1 MRNLRFKKDDFL
13 FIRTTYP
20 SLFIKF
26 KNSYEENGIV
36 NVPLQNETDY
46 DYYFDIVGD
55 YVASSLNEAGEL
67 NEDGLRLEA
76 AWDYADWSKEY
87 MGSGLFR

>member
-1 MRNLRFKKDDFL
+1 MRNLRFKKADFL

-36 NVPLQNETDY
+36 NVPMQNERDY
-46 DYYFDIVGD
+46 DYYFDVVYSYLI
-55 YVASSLNEAGEL
+55 E
-67 NEDGLRLEA
+67 
-76 AWDYADWSKEY
+76 
-87 MGSGLFR
+87 

>member
-1 MRNLRFKKDDFL
+1 M
-13 FIRTTYP
+13 
-20 SLFIKF
+20 
-26 KNSYEENGIV
+26 
-36 NVPLQNETDY
+36 QNETDY

>member
-1 MRNLRFKKDDFL
+1 MRNLRFEKDDFL

-36 NVPLQNETDY
+36 NVPMQNERDY

-55 YVASSLNEAGEL
+55 YIATSLNEVGEL

-76 AWDYADWSKEY
+76 AWDYADWSQE
-87 MGSGLFR
+87 

>member
-1 MRNLRFKKDDFL
+1 MRNLRFKKADFL

-36 NVPLQNETDY
+36 NVPMQNERDY

-55 YVASSLNEAGEL
+55 YITTSLNEAGEL
-67 NEDGLRLEA
+67 NEEGLRLET
-76 AWDYADWSKEY
+76 AWDYAVWSKE
-87 MGSGLFR
+87 

>member
-13 FIRTTYP
+13 VIRTTYP

-36 NVPLQNETDY
+36 NVPMQNERDY

-55 YVASSLNEAGEL
+55 YIATSLNEVGEL

-76 AWDYADWSKEY
+76 AWDYADWSQE
-87 MGSGLFR
+87 

>member
-1 MRNLRFKKDDFL
+1 MRNLRFKKADFL

-36 NVPLQNETDY
+36 NVPMQNERDY

-55 YVASSLNEAGEL
+55 YIATSLNEVGEL

-76 AWDYADWSKEY
+76 AWDYADWSK
-87 MGSGLFR
+87 

>member
-1 MRNLRFKKDDFL
+1 MRNLRFKKADFL

-36 NVPLQNETDY
+36 NVPMQNERDY

-55 YVASSLNEAGEL
+55 YIATSLNEVGEL

-76 AWDYADWSKEY
+76 AWDYADWSQE
-87 MGSGLFR
+87 

>member
-26 KNSYEENGIV
+26 KNSYEENNKIKFYSYNHGKISFMSEV
-36 NVPLQNETDY
+36 SQ
-46 DYYFDIVGD
+46 DYYDIESNVC
-55 YVASSLNEAGEL
+55 
-67 NEDGLRLEA
+67 
-76 AWDYADWSKEY
+76 
-87 MGSGLFR
+87 